1 MNCLKSLQTLTIAVS
16 LSLPTII
23 VGQEEDAAAA
33 SATGSSAAPSKGA
46 PKSAQANHQLR
57 TLHIAFHKLG
67 MSHEDIKALGDD
79 ALATLQASYKEHGY
93 SNFKQHGDLL
103 AKGHSLEDAI
113 LYGEFLREHGDK
125 SLEEALAAAK
135 SEHSEKY
142 ADPSIM
148 LTHAQE
154 SVVANYLPGYEYN
167 DALESALSVAASLRQ
182 DKTITSTLPAV
193 TVTVGKLDEGYN
205 LELLRLLSAYGAIGA
220 NGESLASAALVSYSD
235 ADGKY
240 AEGANLSDLIENSS
254 ADYLGFLSTLTG
266 SRTFS
271 SDDATS
277 SLFDVSLDKITLVPS
292 SKLTIGAAETT
303 STIDVSNELNPAIS
317 TSDRK
322 VLVLGAAKDLTIA
335 GDVIFSNPNDAE
347 DHALVLGAADDFYL
361 RSEYNA
367 GNSADYATPD
377 PISIAYEGSNLALG
391 SESSMDLIN
400 VHIKTGGNL
409 AIGTLDTLKIS
420 QSSSFDVGGA
430 NSVSSDPDN
439 IYLYANEIINIDGLA
454 FKGRIDDIYMES
466 KTIHIKNT
474 TFPEYSEVM
483 LRSQTGA
490 LNINNSVAPT
500 VAGAVNFHNVTHL
513 GISDSVLER
522 SQFDGADGHINS
534 IKGLPNG
541 TPFIRVRAQ

>member
-16 LSLPTII
+16 LSLPSII

-67 MSHEDIKALGDD
+67 LTHAEIMALGGMESLHS
-79 ALATLQASYKEHGY
+79 AYKEHGY

-125 SLEEALAAAK
+125 SLEDALAAAK
-135 SEHSEKY
+135 SAHSEKY

-167 DALESALSVAASLRQ
+167 DALESALSVAASLLQ

-220 NGESLASAALVSYSD
+220 NGESLASSALSSYSD
-235 ADGKY
+235 AEGKY
-240 AEGANLSDLIENSS
+240 AEGGNLSDLIENSS

-266 SRTFS
+266 SRAFS

-361 RSEYNA
+361 RTEISP
-367 GNSADYATPD
+367 GNPDYATPD
-377 PISIAYEGSNLALG
+377 PISIEYEGSNLALG
-391 SESSMDLIN
+391 SESSMDLIS
-400 VHIKTGGNL
+400 VDIKTGGNL

-420 QSSSFDVGGA
+420 QSSSFEVGRA
-430 NSVSSDPDN
+430 NSASSDPDN

-513 GISDSVLER
+513 GISDSVLVRED
-522 SQFDGADGHINS
+522 FDGADGHINS
-534 IKGLPNG
+534 KGLGLPNG

>member
-1 MNCLKSLQTLTIAVS
+1 
-16 LSLPTII
+16 
-23 VGQEEDAAAA
+23 
-33 SATGSSAAPSKGA
+33 
-46 PKSAQANHQLR
+46 
-57 TLHIAFHKLG
+57 
-67 MSHEDIKALGDD
+67 
-79 ALATLQASYKEHGY
+79 
-93 SNFKQHGDLL
+93 
-103 AKGHSLEDAI
+103 
-113 LYGEFLREHGDK
+113 
-125 SLEEALAAAK
+125 
-135 SEHSEKY
+135 
-142 ADPSIM
+142 
-148 LTHAQE
+148 
-154 SVVANYLPGYEYN
+154 
-167 DALESALSVAASLRQ
+167 
-182 DKTITSTLPAV
+182 
-193 TVTVGKLDEGYN
+193 
-205 LELLRLLSAYGAIGA
+205 
-220 NGESLASAALVSYSD
+220 
-235 ADGKY
+235 
-240 AEGANLSDLIENSS
+240 
-254 ADYLGFLSTLTG
+254 
-266 SRTFS
+266 
-271 SDDATS
+271 
-277 SLFDVSLDKITLVPS
+277 
-292 SKLTIGAAETT
+292 
-303 STIDVSNELNPAIS
+303 VSNELSPATS

-367 GNSADYATPD
+367 DNSADYATPD
-377 PISIAYEGSNLALG
+377 PISITYEGSNLALG

-513 GISDSVLER
+513 GISDSVLVRED
-522 SQFDGADGHINS
+522 FDGADGHINS
-534 IKGLPNG
+534 KGLGLPNG
-541 TPFIRVRAQ
+541 TPFMRVRAQ